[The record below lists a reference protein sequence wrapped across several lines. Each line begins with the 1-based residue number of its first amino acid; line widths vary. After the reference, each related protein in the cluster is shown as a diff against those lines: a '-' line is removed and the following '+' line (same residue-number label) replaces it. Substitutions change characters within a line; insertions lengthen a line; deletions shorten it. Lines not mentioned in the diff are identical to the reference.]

1 MVCKDLNV
9 ATTPSAPDQRALHL
23 RLGKCLGSA
32 KPRTRLGIRRAG
44 EKGRDGGGGSL
55 SVKHFCTTKQRRVS
69 LVTRSGQ
76 TRIRA
81 AERNQ
86 KITHQTELGSRTIWD
101 LNPAVSEDVLGWLV
115 T

>member
-23 RLGKCLGSA
+23 RLGKCPGARSRGHA
-32 KPRTRLGIRRAG
+32 WKKAERG
-44 EKGRDGGGGSL
+44 KSRDGGGGSL

-101 LNPAVSEDVLGWLV
+101 LNPGVSEDVLGLLV

>member
-1 MVCKDLNV
+1 MVCKV
-9 ATTPSAPDQRALHL
+9 WMSQLHI
-23 RLGKCLGSA
+23 RPQISGHSTSGSA
-32 KPRTRLGIRRAG
+32 NVLGARSRGHAWKKAERG
-44 EKGRDGGGGSL
+44 KSRDGGGGSL

-101 LNPAVSEDVLGWLV
+101 LNPGVSEDVLGLLV

>member
-1 MVCKDLNV
+1 MSQLHIRPQISGHSTSDSANV
-9 ATTPSAPDQRALHL
+9 LEREAEDSR
-23 RLGKCLGSA
+23 GK
-32 KPRTRLGIRRAG
+32 RRAG

-101 LNPAVSEDVLGWLV
+101 LNPGVSEDVLGFLV

>member
-1 MVCKDLNV
+1 MVCKV
-9 ATTPSAPDQRALHL
+9 WMSQLHI
-23 RLGKCLGSA
+23 RPQISGHSTSGSA
-32 KPRTRLGIRRAG
+32 NNLEREAEDSPGKQRAG

-101 LNPAVSEDVLGWLV
+101 LNPGVSEDVLGFLV

>member
-1 MVCKDLNV
+1 M
-9 ATTPSAPDQRALHL
+9 SQLHL
-23 RLGKCLGSA
+23 RPQISGHYTSGSA
-32 KPRTRLGIRRAG
+32 YVLEREAEYTPGKSR
-44 EKGRDGGGGSL
+44 GGGAGTGKVAH
-55 SVKHFCTTKQRRVS
+55 SVKHFCTTKQRRV

-101 LNPAVSEDVLGWLV
+101 LNPGVSEDVLGVLV